1 MKNLRYGFMLL
12 LAAACA
18 TVDEQP
24 DTVIHRDADVSP
36 DMVEEEAPADLPDFQ
51 ADPVAEDQTIDPA
64 GEPFEDPA
72 SDPDVTP
79 DPPPDLDV
87 DSDPDL
93 DPDPD
98 PDPAPDPEA
107 DETGG
112 GSGTCADPFIMPGPG
127 LYTGDTTGAPQLH
140 DPFCDG
146 WQQSSSEHVWL
157 LAVASSVSAHF
168 HLHPAAHWDPSIYIN
183 GDCNVT
189 SSTTPAFCAD
199 ALMWDED
206 EDLWAD
212 LTPGDWYVFI
222 DGYIST
228 GPYELTVTY

>member
-24 DTVIHRDADVSP
+24 DTVIHHDADIAP
-36 DMVEEEAPADLPDFQ
+36 DMLMDTPPADLPDAQ
-51 ADPVAEDQTIDPA
+51 ADPLAEDQAFDPA
-64 GEPFEDPA
+64 RDTVEDPA
-72 SDPDVTP
+72 PDPDATQDSP
-79 DPPPDLDV
+79 FDFDV
-87 DSDPDL
+87 DVDADPDL

-98 PDPAPDPEA
+98 PDPGDA
-107 DETGG
+107 ETSG

-168 HLHPAAHWDPSIYIN
+168 HLHPAADWDPSIYIN

-189 SSTTPAFCAD
+189 SSTTTAFCAD
-199 ALMWDED
+199 ALMWEED